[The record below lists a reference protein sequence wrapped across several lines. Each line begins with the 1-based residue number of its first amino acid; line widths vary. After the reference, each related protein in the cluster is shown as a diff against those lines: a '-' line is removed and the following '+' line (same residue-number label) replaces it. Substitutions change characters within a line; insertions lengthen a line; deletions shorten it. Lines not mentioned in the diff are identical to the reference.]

1 MTERTHHII
10 IPSYAAWFD
19 YNRYRCSS
27 PSGAPHSPAT
37 AGQRVPSPTA
47 LASKAAVPFSC
58 RGAPGLVLGSR
69 PPVPACCPL
78 FQMFPPFG
86 VPLTSLGSPR
96 STRAFSALPGFSCSV
111 HAIERR
117 ALPEFF
123 NGKNKSKTP
132 EM

>member
-1 MTERTHHII
+1 MNRSCAFICVCQMEGAVAENGVDETEKKREENDTDDTLTEQTHHII

-19 YNRYRCSS
+19 Y
-27 PSGAPHSPAT
+27 
-37 AGQRVPSPTA
+37 
-47 LASKAAVPFSC
+47 
-58 RGAPGLVLGSR
+58 
-69 PPVPACCPL
+69 
-78 FQMFPPFG
+78 
-86 VPLTSLGSPR
+86 
-96 STRAFSALPGFSCSV
+96 SAI

>member
-1 MTERTHHII
+1 MTEQTHHII

-19 YNRYRCSS
+19 YNRYRRAS
-27 PSGAPHSPAT
+27 PSPAPRSAVPT
-37 AGQRVPSPTA
+37 GQRVPSPATS
-47 LASKAAVPFSC
+47 ASKAAVPFSC
-58 RGAPGLVLGSR
+58 SGAPGLVLRSR

-78 FQMFPPFG
+78 FQTFPP
-86 VPLTSLGSPR
+86 LGSPL
-96 STRAFSALPGFSCSV
+96 STRAFSLLPGFSCSV